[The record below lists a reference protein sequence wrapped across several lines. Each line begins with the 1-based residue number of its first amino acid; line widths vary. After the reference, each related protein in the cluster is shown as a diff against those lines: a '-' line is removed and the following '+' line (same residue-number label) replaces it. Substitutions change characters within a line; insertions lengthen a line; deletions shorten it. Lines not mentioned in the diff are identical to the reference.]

1 MSQSSVHVRRVAWVV
16 GVLIVAG
23 GCASSSQRAARTQ
36 LERAKEA
43 YRQADSDPAV
53 QAYAQPRLADAQ
65 KALKDAEQAKH
76 NDEMLHL
83 AYLAEK
89 RARIAAVTGAIGK
102 TEHSMEQLRRESA
115 AEEVLLQKR
124 DRELKAAR
132 TETDTKAREAEQ
144 WRRLA
149 EARAKDEEAKGRD
162 ARQTEDANARAL
174 AAEQAK
180 AAALAKEVAS
190 AEQAKAAALAKE
202 VESLKAQ
209 HTDRG
214 MVLTVGD
221 VLFSPGKADVGPGA
235 QRSIDKLAA
244 FLRAYP
250 RRNVLIEG
258 HTDNLGDADFNI
270 KLSQQ
275 RADAVRDL
283 LIARGIAPERIRTKG
298 YGPKFPVVDNDSAA
312 GRQQNR
318 RVEVIVLNEGV
329 NAEGATR

>member
-1 MSQSSVHVRRVAWVV
+1 MSQSSVHVRWVAWVV
-16 GVLIVAG
+16 GVLILAG
-23 GCASSSQRAARTQ
+23 GCASSSQQRAARTQ

-43 YRQADSDPAV
+43 YLQADSDPAV

-65 KALKDAEQAKH
+65 KALQDAETAKH
-76 NDEMLHL
+76 NDDMLHL

-89 RARIAAVTGAIGK
+89 RAQIAAVTGATGQTQNSIEK
-102 TEHSMEQLRRESA
+102 IRRESA
-115 AEEVLLQKR
+115 EVLLQKR

-132 TETDTKAREAEQ
+132 AETDTKAREAEN

-149 EARAKDEEAKGRD
+149 QARAKDEQAED
-162 ARQTEDANARAL
+162 TEARAL
-174 AAEQAK
+174 A
-180 AAALAKEVAS
+180 

-221 VLFSPGKADVGPGA
+221 VLFSPGKADIGPGA
-235 QRSIDKLAA
+235 QRSIDKLAE

-283 LIARGIAPERIRTKG
+283 LVARGISSERIRTKG

-318 RVEVIVLNEGV
+318 RVEVIVLNEGLS
-329 NAEGATR
+329 AEGATR

>member
-16 GVLIVAG
+16 GVLILAG
-23 GCASSSQRAARTQ
+23 GCASSSQQRAARTQ
-36 LERAKEA
+36 LEQAKEA
-43 YRQADSDPAV
+43 YLQANSDPAV

-65 KALKDAEQAKH
+65 KALQDAEQAKH
-76 NDEMLHL
+76 SDEMQHL

-89 RARIAAVTGAIGK
+89 RAQIATVTGATGK
-102 TEHSMEQLRRESA
+102 TEQSMEQLRRESA
-115 AEEVLLQKR
+115 EVLLQKR

-132 TETDTKAREAEQ
+132 AESDTKAREVEK

-149 EARAKDEEAKGRD
+149 EARAKNEDATVRD
-162 ARQTEDANARAL
+162 ARQTEEADARGL
-174 AAEQAK
+174 A
-180 AAALAKEVAS
+180 

-221 VLFSPGKADVGPGA
+221 VLFAAGKADIGPGA
-235 QRSIDKLAA
+235 QRSIDKLAE

-275 RADAVRDL
+275 RADAVRDM
-283 LIARGIAPERIRTKG
+283 LITRGIAPERIRTKG

-329 NAEGATR
+329 SAEGATR

>member
-1 MSQSSVHVRRVAWVV
+1 MSQSSVHVRRVAYVV

-23 GCASSSQRAARTQ
+23 GCASSSQQRAARTQ

-43 YRQADSDPAV
+43 YLQADSDPAV
-53 QAYAQPRLADAQ
+53 QAYAQPRLAEAQ

-76 NDEMLHL
+76 TDDMLHL

-89 RARIAAVTGAIGK
+89 RAQIAAVTGATGK
-102 TEHSMEQLRRESA
+102 AEHSMEQLHRESG
-115 AEEVLLQKR
+115 EVLLQKR

-132 TETDTKAREAEQ
+132 TETDTKASEAER

-149 EARAKDEEAKGRD
+149 EARAKDEQPAGDAEAK
-162 ARQTEDANARAL
+162 AL

-180 AAALAKEVAS
+180 AAALAKEVES
-190 AEQAKAAALAKE
+190 LKAKE

-221 VLFSPGKADVGPGA
+221 VLFSPGNADVGPGA

-270 KLSQQ
+270 KLSQH

-329 NAEGATR
+329 SAEGATR

>member
-132 TETDTKAREAEQ
+132 TEADTKVREAEQ

-162 ARQTEDANARAL
+162 ARPTEDANARAL

-180 AAALAKEVAS
+180 AAALAKEV
-190 AEQAKAAALAKE
+190 EN
-202 VESLKAQ
+202 LKTQ

-214 MVLTVGD
+214 MVLTIGD
-221 VLFSPGKADVGPGA
+221 VLFSPAKADVGPGA

-258 HTDNLGDADFNI
+258 HTDNLGEADFNI
-270 KLSQQ
+270 MLSQQ

-283 LIARGIAPERIRTKG
+283 LIARGVAPERIRTKG